1 MQTLIH
7 RSFVLVLATMLM
19 CIGVSHTVHAQE
31 RSVRI
36 IARRTAEG
44 VILRWAP
51 TNPTSFA
58 DGRRYGYRVERATVA
73 SDGTI
78 GAFGPVLE
86 GQPFQPF
93 DREAFDGIA
102 YQFRGSDSTRMVYR
116 QFAYSVLFEPMDAS
130 LSAAEAEESLRL
142 QLGFAL
148 LSADRDTIAAIALGL
163 AFYDE
168 ELTDG
173 QRYAYRVAL
182 EARRSDPL
190 AADTIIVD
198 AQVYA
203 PTPKQDRVVVEPGDG
218 EVTMKWPAGLGY
230 GAYVIERSDNNGI
243 DWAPLTSAPM
253 ITLITGDTVPGDE
266 FHRDTN
272 LLNNKPYR
280 YRLYGLTSFADE
292 ELIADVVA
300 TPRDLTPP
308 AAPTGV
314 SVEELQPGIVRVT
327 WEMAEPTDSDLA
339 DFFVSRGTEDQGP
352 FNRISSALPPNTRQ
366 FTDSSGRFASTN
378 YYIVEVRDTA
388 GNIAP
393 SFSAYLV
400 LADSTPPQP
409 PTLLEGVIDTNG
421 VVTLRFERPT
431 DADYMGY
438 RLLRANDSTHE
449 FSVIAERFT
458 NDTLDVLNEQ
468 EYRDTIELRTLTRDI
483 FYRMYALDFHHN
495 ESAPSLMLRV
505 VRPDVVPPVAPVI
518 TGYVVTDS
526 SMIIDFAPS
535 SSEDVARHMLL
546 RRPASATSWDTA
558 KALPAPWGRAVD
570 DAEITS
576 QLYDYAIVA
585 FDEAGLP
592 SDVSN
597 VVSGKRY
604 DTGVRPT
611 VGALQ
616 ARYDSVA
623 RVVTLSWEY
632 RDLPEDHSFV
642 VYRSDGSTM
651 RSHAVI
657 ERRQGL
663 NFVEQVNVPTAEI
676 RYAIK
681 VVTESG
687 AESVLSASVTVN
699 LR

>member
-1 MQTLIH
+1 MQTVNQRLLLIVPTALLLF
-7 RSFVLVLATMLM
+7 SMFANKVV
-19 CIGVSHTVHAQE
+19 AQDQ
-31 RSVRI
+31 SVRVI
-36 IARRTAEG
+36 SRRVAEG

-51 TNPTSFA
+51 TSPQAFA
-58 DGRRYGYRVERATVA
+58 EGRSGGYRVERATVA

-78 GAFGPVLE
+78 GAFGPVLNGE
-86 GQPFQPF
+86 LFRPF

-130 LSAAEAEESLRL
+130 LSATEAEESLRL

-230 GAYVIERSDNNGI
+230 GAYLIERSDNNGI

-378 YYIVEVRDTA
+378 YYIVEARDTA
-388 GNIAP
+388 DNIAA

-409 PTLLEGVIDTNG
+409 PILLEGVIDSNG
-421 VVTLRFERPT
+421 VVTLRFERPA
-431 DADYMGY
+431 DSDYMGY

-449 FSVIAERFT
+449 YSVIAERFT
-458 NDTLDVLNEQ
+458 NDTLDVSTESVYL
-468 EYRDTIELRTLTRDI
+468 DTIELQTLTRDVY
-483 FYRMYALDFHHN
+483 YRMYALDFHHN
-495 ESAPSLMLRV
+495 ESAPSLTLRV

-518 TGYVVTDS
+518 TGYVVTDT
-526 SMIIDFAPS
+526 SMIIDFVPS
-535 SSEDVARHMLL
+535 SSDDVARHILL
-546 RRPASATSWDTA
+546 RRPASDTAWDTA
-558 KALPAPWGRAVD
+558 GAIAAPWGRAID
-570 DAEITS
+570 AAEIAS
-576 QLYDYAIVA
+576 QMYDYAIVA
-585 FDEAGLP
+585 IDEAGLQ
-592 SDVSN
+592 SEVSN
-597 VVSGKRY
+597 IVTGKRY